1 MGGWPL
7 IMLGS
12 IRRKQMPRR
21 KHQSKID
28 VEALLRSI
36 HVRMDATEPAR
47 VAHFR
52 PTAKSIPLIEAMLGR
67 QEGRAWLVTA
77 PYGTGKSLT
86 AAYVLH
92 LVENRSDSR
101 AVLQEIE
108 PRLRQVSPSLANFAS
123 QRRRSGKQGL
133 VLVLDGQEASL
144 PSALHRALLE
154 AMDRLKLGRQARP
167 FRDRRCK
174 SIHDALETLDAAQ
187 EKAKHAGYDR
197 CVILWDEFGR
207 QLESLINEG
216 RPGELADVQI
226 LAEYVARSPH
236 LPTTLGVLLHQ
247 RLLQYADRA
256 SHSVR
261 TEWAKVEGR
270 FAEHQY
276 VDDSRELYR
285 LLVDVVATRRPR
297 NLETPNKQV
306 FKKVAGQVQEI
317 GWFVGWTKQELT
329 ELFEKGYP
337 LEPVTLALL
346 PVISGRVAQ
355 NERTLFAFLYDQA
368 LQAPLGPDAL
378 YAYFSPAM
386 RADTGIGGAHRRWL
400 ETESALSKTDDEVGT
415 VRALT
420 GACLLGL
427 GTGGERARA
436 GIEALVLAVA
446 GYGEIKAARKA
457 VGRLIDKKL
466 LLHRKHTDQVSLWH
480 GTDVDIRSKLEEEKA
495 KEKDAFSLIEFLN
508 EEAAAPIW
516 KPVKHNDRYD
526 VRRYLSGKYCSV
538 TGIRSYLDFNQ
549 HITPLAPGEDGRV
562 IYVLADTREA
572 IDNVVKQIRTHLRDQ
587 RVLVA
592 VPSEPVALTEVALE
606 VWCLRRLQHSPEV
619 VGEDP
624 VAASEL
630 EQFTDDARTHMQ
642 RLTDR
647 IVWPGPGGPRWFY
660 RGEELTLQS
669 PRALR
674 ARLSEIMDQVFSAAP
689 SLRNE
694 MINRHQ
700 PSRVLVNARKK
711 VVLGILERAGTSDL
725 GLAGRTPDASI
736 FRTILQGAEL
746 YHCDGAGR
754 YRFAQPDELKDGGL
768 SSVWK
773 HLKKFFTEPSSAPK
787 EPRVLI
793 DELMSPPFGVRR
805 GVLPILIAAAY
816 QAFPAAVAI
825 IREGVYLQDILASE
839 IEDVVRHPEKYRVK
853 VLSLTRKSQEYLGQ
867 IYHAFADSEA
877 EAPREGD
884 IIRACYDN
892 IVNWQETLPPTA
904 LTSRAV
910 SEEGLRLQRALTTSS
925 DPVELLFEQFPW
937 VAGQKQAGPRVTTKL
952 LRAKEDLESIAA
964 QYADQAAIAI
974 RRILTLREPN
984 GGSATDA
991 AQEWASCFPA
1001 PLVQR
1006 LPEKR
1011 LSGLVTRLRT
1021 NYTDDRQLVDSLAF
1035 LLIGQPVQR
1044 WTDASLTTFER
1055 ELDAAARRIEE
1066 VALSSTWSLNE
1077 LGVDSEQLA
1086 RLAEERM
1093 KQWFA
1098 RYRELV
1104 GTEIADK
1111 VVRSLPDD

>member
-1 MGGWPL
+1 
-7 IMLGS
+7 
-12 IRRKQMPRR
+12 MPRR
-21 KHQSKID
+21 KQQPNVD

-52 PTAKSIPLIEAMLGR
+52 PTAKSIPLVEAMLGR
-67 QEGRAWLVTA
+67 QEDRAWLVTA

-92 LVENRSDSR
+92 LVENRIDSR
-101 AVLQEIE
+101 PVLKGIE
-108 PRLRQVSPSLANFAS
+108 TRLRQVSPSLASFAS
-123 QRRRSGKQGL
+123 QRRRNGKQGL
-133 VLVLDGQEASL
+133 VLVLDGQETNL

-154 AMDRLKLGRQARP
+154 SMDRLKLGRQARP
-167 FRDRRCK
+167 FRDRKCK
-174 SIHDALETLDAAQ
+174 SMHDALETLNAAQ
-187 EKAKHAGYDR
+187 GKAKKAGYDR

-216 RPGELADVQI
+216 RPGELADVQT
-226 LAEYVARSPH
+226 LAEYVPRSPH

-270 FAEHQY
+270 FSEHHY

-297 NLETPNKQV
+297 NLETPSKAV
-306 FKKVAGQVQEI
+306 FKKIANRVQDI
-317 GWFVGWTKQELT
+317 GWFAGWTKQDLA
-329 ELFEKGYP
+329 ELFEQGYP

-378 YAYFSPAM
+378 YTYFSPAM
-386 RADTGIGGAHRRWL
+386 RADTGIGGTHRRWL
-400 ETESALSKTDDEVGT
+400 ETESALSKADDEAET

-420 GACLLGL
+420 SACLLGL
-427 GTGGERARA
+427 GSGGERARS

-446 GYGEIKAARKA
+446 GYGDAKTARDA

-480 GTDVDIRSKLEEEKA
+480 GTDLDIRSKLEEEKA
-495 KEKDAFSLIEFLN
+495 KVKDTFNLIDFLN
-508 EEAAAPIW
+508 EEAAAPVW
-516 KPVKHNDRYD
+516 KPVKHNDYYD
-526 VRRYLSGKYCSV
+526 VRRYLSGEYCSV
-538 TGIRSYLDFNQ
+538 GGMGPYLDFNQ
-549 HITPLAPGEDGRV
+549 YVTPLTPGEDGRV
-562 IYVLADTREA
+562 IYVLAETREA
-572 IDNVVKQIRTHLRDQ
+572 VDKITKKIQTRLTDERL
-587 RVLVA
+587 LVA

-606 VWCLRRLQHSPEV
+606 VWCLRRLQHDPEV

-624 VAASEL
+624 LAAAEL
-630 EQFTDDARTHMQ
+630 EQFTDDARTHLQ
-642 RLTDR
+642 RLIDR

-660 RGEELTLQS
+660 CGEEQALQS

-674 ARLSEIMDQVFSAAP
+674 ERLSEIMDHVFSATP

-711 VVLGILERAGTSDL
+711 VALGILERAGTSDL
-725 GLAGRTPDASI
+725 GLSGRTPDASI
-736 FRTILQGAEL
+736 FRTILQGTGL
-746 YHCDGAGR
+746 YHCDDTGR
-754 YRFAQPDELKDGGL
+754 YRFAQPEELEDEAL
-768 SSVWK
+768 SHLWV
-773 HLKKFFTEPSSAPK
+773 HLKRFFTESASAPK
-787 EPRVLI
+787 EPRVLME
-793 DELMSPPFGVRR
+793 ELMSPPFGVRR
-805 GVLPILIAAAY
+805 GILPILIAAAY

-839 IEDVVRHPEKYRVK
+839 IEDLVRNPEKYRIK
-853 VLSLTRKSQEYLGQ
+853 VLPLTRKSQQYLRLV
-867 IYHAFADSEA
+867 YRAFAESEA

-884 IIRACYDN
+884 IIRACYDA
-892 IVNWQETLPPTA
+892 IVNWQENLPPAA
-904 LTSRAV
+904 LTSRTV
-910 SEEGLRLQRALTTSS
+910 SEEGTKLQQALMRSS

-937 VAGQKQAGPRVTTKL
+937 VAGQKQPGPRVTPKL
-952 LRAKEDLESIAA
+952 LRAKEDLESVAS

-974 RRILTLREPN
+974 RRILTLRAPN
-984 GGSATDA
+984 GGSAIDA

-1001 PLVQR
+1001 PLVER

-1021 NYTDDRQLVDSLAF
+1021 NYRDDRQLVDSLSF

-1055 ELDAAARRIEE
+1055 ELDAAARRVEE
-1066 VALSSTWSLNE
+1066 VALSSTLTLNE
-1077 LGVDSEQLA
+1077 LGVDSQQLA

-1093 KQWFA
+1093 KQWYV

-1104 GTEIADK
+1104 GDATAEK
-1111 VVRSLPDD
+1111 VVRSLSDQ